1 MSTLATILLAAH
13 IIKADPGLVVT
24 DDDASL
30 QQWALTTLSRARN
43 SVAGAVAKSRA
54 QRRVWTG
61 TIDGYLLACL
71 RALAEVHT
79 QNACQSRQA
88 ASSWDGTEVG
98 ELMRKGGAVDA
109 DLAEVV
115 DDPGFATVDDDAAV
129 EMIAMGRDLSEP
141 PSRSTGTEIVAAL
154 LAALAADVDAAGRAN
169 DTGTLGRLRRLP
181 HAALSPRL
189 AARPRGGRA
198 LIAAA

>member
-1 MSTLATILLAAH
+1 MSTLSTILLAAH

-30 QQWALTTLSRARN
+30 QQWALTTLSRARDA
-43 SVAGAVAKSRA
+43 VAEAVAKSRA

-61 TIDGYLLACL
+61 TIDRNLLACL
-71 RALAEVHT
+71 RALAKMHT
-79 QNACQSRQA
+79 QNADQSRQA
-88 ASSWDGTEVG
+88 ESSWDGTDVG
-98 ELMRKGGAVDA
+98 ALMKDSAVDS
-109 DLAEVV
+109 DLAEDV
-115 DDPGFATVDDDAAV
+115 DNGGFAAVDDDAAA
-129 EMIAMGRDLSEP
+129 EMVAIGRDLSEP
-141 PSRSTGTEIVAAL
+141 PSSTAAIAIVAAV
-154 LAALAADVDAAGRAN
+154 LAALATDVDAAGRAN